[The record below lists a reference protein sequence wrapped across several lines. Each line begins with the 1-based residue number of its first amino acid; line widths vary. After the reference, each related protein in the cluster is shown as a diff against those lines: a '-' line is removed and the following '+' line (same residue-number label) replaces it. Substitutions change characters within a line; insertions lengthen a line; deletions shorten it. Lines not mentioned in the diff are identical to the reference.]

1 MIATAV
7 LAAAACAA
15 GLLTAGTGTV
25 QAAARPGV
33 PAPETAWTG
42 VPAPETAPPGV
53 PVPETSWTE
62 LSGLSETWSKASKAL
77 LEPMVAAAEG
87 ARGRPVD
94 CRRAK
99 CVALTFDDGPGR
111 YTDALLRQL
120 AAYRAQATFFVV
132 GQNVAAYPGILR
144 RTVAAGHEI
153 GNHTWSHADLTRLS
167 AAGVRAQLARADQ
180 MIKAVTGMVP
190 RLVRPPY
197 GAMNAAVRRQTSR
210 PMVMWSVDTLDW
222 LHRDSARVTRKA
234 VKSVRP
240 GSVILFHDIHPTTVR
255 AMPQVLKALSKRG
268 YKFVTVSRLF
278 GGNPPRLVY
287 SGAGPG
293 VL

>member
-7 LAAAACAA
+7 LVTASCGA

-25 QAAARPGV
+25 QAAARPDVQGGGR
-33 PAPETAWTG
+33 PGPESSRTG
-42 VPAPETAPPGV
+42 
-53 PVPETSWTE
+53 
-62 LSGLSETWSKASKAL
+62 LSGLSETWSKASTAL
-77 LEPMVAAAEG
+77 LQPVIAAAEG

-99 CVALTFDDGPGR
+99 CVALTFDDGPGQ

-120 AAYRAQATFFVV
+120 AAYRARATFYVT
-132 GQNVAAYPGILR
+132 GQNVVAYPGILR
-144 RTVAAGHEI
+144 RTVAAGHEL
-153 GNHTWSHADLTRLS
+153 GNHTWSHPNLTRLS
-167 AAGVRAQLARADQ
+167 AAGVRAELARADQ
-180 MIKAVTGMVP
+180 AVKAVTGLVP
-190 RLVRPPY
+190 RTIRPPY
-197 GAMNAAVRRQTSR
+197 GAFNTAVRRQTSR

-222 LHRDSARVTRKA
+222 LHRDSAKVAKKA
-234 VKSVRP
+234 IKSVRP

-268 YKFVTVSRLF
+268 YTFVTVSQMF

-287 SGAGPG
+287 SRGGAG
-293 VL
+293 LL